1 LSKSLSVA
9 QHIVDDVKEAISS
22 LDETR
27 VKKIISLLRDAKKNN
42 RKVFLMGEGP
52 SGLVARALAMQLAG
66 LSYNVFVVGE
76 TITSAVEKNDIF
88 IAITDTG
95 RTPLVLEAVKIAKEK
110 VQARIVAVTSAE
122 DSPIGKLADALLAI
136 KSESIEPE
144 GEETYLS
151 SQLTG
156 SYPSSKRTVFD
167 IAAICV
173 LEAIASELTTSSAK

>member
-1 LSKSLSVA
+1 MSKSLSVA

-95 RTPLVLEAVKIAKEK
+95 RTPLVS
-110 VQARIVAVTSAE
+110 R
-122 DSPIGKLADALLAI
+122 
-136 KSESIEPE
+136 
-144 GEETYLS
+144 LS
-151 SQLTG
+151 
-156 SYPSSKRTVFD
+156 R
-167 IAAICV
+167 
-173 LEAIASELTTSSAK
+173 